1 MLIKKFNILFILISV
16 ILLISADL
24 QAASIRIARN
34 DVDSSRAD
42 FITAGYTFS
51 FDILLD
57 SLDNFNGASFEL
69 NWDRPDYIFFS
80 EWQIGKIGE
89 KSQAFVE
96 KYPGKLIV
104 AVSTGLPLIESHFAN
119 SSIISL
125 KFVVLQNAMNLD
137 SVKFTFQKPTAS
149 ATIDTQP
156 QLLPLEHLP
165 FVFKIHSYI
174 EVFPGDAD
182 GNGIVDHLDY
192 SNVML
197 NLGLGSESQHSRTF
211 KRLYPS
217 IFWVPQKVLVWD
229 LPDATYADCDGNG
242 EITMKDMLVV
252 SYNLGKTTNQI
263 GKVQTPAQSNS
274 PIIKSTY
281 KVNSENNIILPINFQ
296 TDRKFLSAY
305 IKIQLTDNLIN
316 NLSDTFIHSIFN
328 ENNEISFSKIVGNYL
343 YIFLGTSDR
352 SMNLINS
359 GEIARLIFNENGEV
373 SANGISSI
381 EGEAIDES
389 GNIFPI
395 DFQISQQRTSIA
407 DITDD
412 NLFNIN
418 VQSNSLEISAPIN
431 TNIQSVEIY
440 DILGRLIASQE
451 NIPNPNSII
460 INLPNS
466 KTQILFVAIST
477 NQGKRICKIQAH

>member
-1 MLIKKFNILFILISV
+1 
-16 ILLISADL
+16 
-24 QAASIRIARN
+24 
-34 DVDSSRAD
+34 
-42 FITAGYTFS
+42 
-51 FDILLD
+51 
-57 SLDNFNGASFEL
+57 
-69 NWDRPDYIFFS
+69 
-80 EWQIGKIGE
+80 
-89 KSQAFVE
+89 
-96 KYPGKLIV
+96 
-104 AVSTGLPLIESHFAN
+104 
-119 SSIISL
+119 
-125 KFVVLQNAMNLD
+125 
-137 SVKFTFQKPTAS
+137 
-149 ATIDTQP
+149 
-156 QLLPLEHLP
+156 
-165 FVFKIHSYI
+165 
-174 EVFPGDAD
+174 
-182 GNGIVDHLDY
+182 
-192 SNVML
+192 
-197 NLGLGSESQHSRTF
+197 
-211 KRLYPS
+211 
-217 IFWVPQKVLVWD
+217 
-229 LPDATYADCDGNG
+229 
-242 EITMKDMLVV
+242 
-252 SYNLGKTTNQI
+252 TTNQI

-281 KVNSENNIILPINFQ
+281 KVNSENNIILPVNFQ

-305 IKIQLTDNLIN
+305 IKIQLIDDLIN

-343 YIFLGTSDR
+343 YIFLGTRDR

-407 DITDD
+407 DITGDD
-412 NLFNIN
+412 LFNIN
-418 VQSNSLEISAPIN
+418 VQSNSLEISALLN

-440 DILGRLIASQE
+440 DMLGRLIASQE

-460 INLPNS
+460 INLPNA